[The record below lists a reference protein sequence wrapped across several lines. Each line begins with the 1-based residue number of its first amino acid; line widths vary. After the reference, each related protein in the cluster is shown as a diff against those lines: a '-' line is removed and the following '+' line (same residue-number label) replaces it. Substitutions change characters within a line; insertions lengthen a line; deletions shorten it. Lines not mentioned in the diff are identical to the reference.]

1 MFNSMQN
8 GWVERDYAHYQNEE
22 LYEAREAMRDEYH
35 DAIVSD
41 LIAIGQA
48 YGKNA
53 RTISKTERQQCDQAM
68 ESAFDWIFSNPAQ
81 QILFETALL
90 QIWATYR
97 CQEDSPMSRLANV
110 IDYGMTAF
118 ASHKAKEKY
127 Q

>member
-1 MFNSMQN
+1 MGDRFEGRVKTGEQVNPGVDHGRGMDKRADWRRCFHGIWQP
-8 GWVERDYAHYQNEE
+8 GLEWE
-22 LYEAREAMRDEYH
+22 LRGFGSRRDEE
-35 DAIVSD
+35 
-41 LIAIGQA
+41 
-48 YGKNA
+48 
-53 RTISKTERQQCDQAM
+53 TERQQRDEAM